1 MSSALSVAQNQT
13 NIANIVLGENHQ
25 RIFVMTNLFNKPPL
39 GIKKLKTRTKDAK
52 HLDKIR
58 QMPCCVCKKF
68 GQVQL
73 SPTTA
78 HHVIHDRYGT
88 TKSSDLEAI
97 PLCDGH
103 HQALWDKSKDCAI
116 HDDKKKWRELYGADW
131 SYVQVTQI

>member
-1 MSSALSVAQNQT
+1 M
-13 NIANIVLGENHQ
+13 IKCK
-25 RIFVMTNLFNKPPL
+25 VMTNLANKPPL
-39 GIKKLKTRTKDAK
+39 GLKTKTKKKHAK

-58 QMPCCVCKKF
+58 SMRCCVCQKF

-116 HDDKKKWRELYGADW
+116 HDDKKNGVNYMVLIGLTSK
-131 SYVQVTQI
+131 

>member
-1 MSSALSVAQNQT
+1 M
-13 NIANIVLGENHQ
+13 IKCK
-25 RIFVMTNLFNKPPL
+25 VMTNLAKRPPL
-39 GIKKLKTRTKDAK
+39 GLKTKTKKKNAK

-58 QMPCCVCKKF
+58 SMRCCVCQKF
-68 GQVQL
+68 GQWQL

-88 TKSSDLEAI
+88 KKSSDLEAI

>member
-1 MSSALSVAQNQT
+1 VAQNQT
-13 NIANIVLGENHQ
+13 NIASIVLA
-25 RIFVMTNLFNKPPL
+25 IKKMTNLANKPPL
-39 GIKKLKTRTKDAK
+39 GLKTKTKKKDAK
-52 HLDKIR
+52 YLDKIR
-58 QMPCCVCKKF
+58 SMRCCVCQKF